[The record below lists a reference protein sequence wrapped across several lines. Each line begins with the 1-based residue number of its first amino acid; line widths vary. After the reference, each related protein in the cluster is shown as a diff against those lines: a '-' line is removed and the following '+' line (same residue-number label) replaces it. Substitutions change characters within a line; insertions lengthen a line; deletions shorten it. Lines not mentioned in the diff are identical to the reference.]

1 MFSTADSHNSFRY
14 MKRYKDC
21 ALVCKYGQPATEL
34 LDLVMQVCSKKGY
47 QVDRYSAMTVD

>member
-1 MFSTADSHNSFRY
+1 

-47 QVDRYSAMTVD
+47 QVDRYSAMTERDLYF